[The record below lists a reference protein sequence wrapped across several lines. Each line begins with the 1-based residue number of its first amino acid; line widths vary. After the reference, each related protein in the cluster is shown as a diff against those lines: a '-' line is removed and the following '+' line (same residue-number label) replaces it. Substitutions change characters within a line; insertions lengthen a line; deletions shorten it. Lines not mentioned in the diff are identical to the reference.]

1 MSDVRFFVRPA
12 FRLFNIREA
21 NPVSLRSPAPSRGR
35 GWWGRPSRIVISSEV
50 EKSSNDWEIERLRD
64 WETRDIRHQTSDVRF
79 YSHDMLSA
87 AQHT

>member
-1 MSDVRFFVRPA
+1 M
-12 FRLFNIREA
+12 
-21 NPVSLRSPAPSRGR
+21 
-35 GWWGRPSRIVISSEV
+35 GRPSRIVISSEV